1 MGRRGF
7 HGRPDA
13 PAPKAPPVAVESAPA
28 LPLAPVAP
36 PPSAPSPVLPV
47 VSPDALTEANARIDA
62 LTADRAALAARVAEL
77 TAECSSLVAS
87 LAAANNDRASLA
99 AQVEALT
106 VEAETHAEEVK
117 RLRASVASAEATAL
131 AAMGDEPAA
140 VVRVPYVLS
149 GIRYN
154 GRTYD
159 PPERFPFDP
168 KRPPEGVI
176 GEFYEG
182 VHFVYRDA

>member
-1 MGRRGF
+1 MGRRGY

-36 PPSAPSPVLPV
+36 PPSAPSPVLPA
-47 VSPDALTEANARIDA
+47 VSPDALTAANARVDA
-62 LTADRAALAARVAEL
+62 LTVERDALAARVDEL
-77 TAECSSLVAS
+77 TAECSSLAAS
-87 LAAANNDRASLA
+87 LATANDARASLVA
-99 AQVEALT
+99 EVE
-106 VEAETHAEEVK
+106 

-168 KRPPEGVI
+168 KRPPADVV
-176 GEFYEG
+176 GEFHEG

>member
-36 PPSAPSPVLPV
+36 PPSAPSPVLPA

-62 LTADRAALAARVAEL
+62 LTAERAALAARVDELNAER
-77 TAECSSLVAS
+77 SS
-87 LAAANNDRASLA
+87 LAAE
-99 AQVEALT
+99 VE
-106 VEAETHAEEVK
+106 

-168 KRPPEGVI
+168 KRPPEGVV

-182 VHFVYRDA
+182 VHYVYRDA

>member
-1 MGRRGF
+1 MGRRGY

-13 PAPKAPPVAVESAPA
+13 PAPKAQPVAVESAPA
-28 LPLAPVAP
+28 LPLAPVAA
-36 PPSAPSPVLPV
+36 PSAPSPVLPV

-62 LTADRAALAARVAEL
+62 LTVERYALAARVDEL
-77 TAECSSLVAS
+77 TAECSSLAAS
-87 LAAANNDRASLA
+87 LAAANDARASLA
-99 AQVEALT
+99 AEVER
-106 VEAETHAEEVK
+106 H
-117 RLRASVASAEATAL
+117 RAAVASAEATAL

-168 KRPPEGVI
+168 KRPPEGVV